1 MSHLARRVLIVD
13 DCRDYT
19 DSLQMLLELNECE
32 VRSAY
37 DGPAA
42 LEIAEVFRPD
52 VVLLDLCL
60 PHMSGYEI
68 ASALRRLAERQEAMR
83 IVAIS
88 GTIHPID
95 KPLIAPFSGMEC
107 VLCEYELGRA
117 ADTSKGQSSAGSDFA
132 GDERNSAFFNHV
144 FQSR

>member
-1 MSHLARRVLIVD
+1 
-13 DCRDYT
+13 
-19 DSLQMLLELNECE
+19 MLLELNQCE

-88 GTIHPID
+88 GISRKQDIARALAAGFDAHLT
-95 KPLIAPFSGMEC
+95 KPAEISDLLQVIQEAAPQRSTLVAEP
-107 VLCEYELGRA
+107 A
-117 ADTSKGQSSAGSDFA
+117 SA
-132 GDERNSAFFNHV
+132 R
-144 FQSR
+144 

>member
-42 LEIAEVFRPD
+42 LEIAQVFRPD

-88 GTIHPID
+88 GISRKQDIARALAAGFDAHLT
-95 KPLIAPFSGMEC
+95 KPAEISDVLQVIQEAAPQRSTLVAEP
-107 VLCEYELGRA
+107 A
-117 ADTSKGQSSAGSDFA
+117 SA
-132 GDERNSAFFNHV
+132 R
-144 FQSR
+144 